1 MSEKLILHHYGIS
14 PFSEKIRLIFGLKNL
29 EWNSVIIPEVMP
41 KPSFT
46 PLTGGNRRTPALQIG
61 ADIYCDTRLI
71 VQILEERY
79 PHPSVY
85 GKYSPGMSNAIMTW
99 AEDQF
104 FWPGARYITGINA
117 DHVDKSL
124 HSDRAAMRGNKPPDL
139 ERVKKA
145 AHRNLPEMLIQ
156 FEWVQD
162 VLSRTQAYMLGDEVS
177 LADLAVYHGIWF
189 LGVMKINALSLI
201 EPYPAI
207 LPWMKRVEQLG
218 HGIVN
223 EFSAEEAIKIAK
235 SAEPAPLRESII
247 DSVAPPLGSQ
257 VTVQPLDYGSDP
269 VQGEL
274 VYLGRNHVTLRRETG
289 SELGSMA
296 VHFPRMQYM
305 LKAVRLGH
313 QTPG

>member
-1 MSEKLILHHYGIS
+1 MLILHHYGIS

-29 EWNSVIIPEVMP
+29 AWRSVVIPEVMP
-41 KPSFT
+41 KPDFT

-71 VQILEERY
+71 VQVLEELY
-79 PHPSVY
+79 PEPSVY

-117 DHVDKSL
+117 DHVGELL
-124 HSDRAAMRGNKPPDL
+124 HADRAAMRGNKPPDA

-145 AHRNLPEMLIQ
+145 ALRNLPEMHIQ

-162 VLSRTQAYMLGDEVS
+162 VLSRTGAYMLGDEVS

-189 LGVMKINALSLI
+189 LGVMEIDGLELLAR
-201 EPYPAI
+201 YPDI
-207 LPWMKRVEQLG
+207 VPWMTRIEQIG
-218 HGIVN
+218 HGVRK
-223 EFSAEEAIKIAK
+223 ELSSQDALKVAK
-235 SAEPAPLRESII
+235 SAEPAPLRQSIN
-247 DSVAPPLGSQ
+247 DSIAPALGSQ

-274 VYLGRNHVTLRRETG
+274 VYVGRNHVTLRRDTG
-289 SELGSMA
+289 NELGTMA

-305 LKAVRLGH
+305 LKLVR
-313 QTPG
+313 

>member
-29 EWNSVIIPEVMP
+29 EWSSVIIPEVMP
-41 KPSFT
+41 KPDFT

-71 VQILEERY
+71 VPILEERY
-79 PHPSVY
+79 PQPSVY
-85 GKYSPGMSNAIMTW
+85 GKYAPGLSNAIMTW

-117 DHVDKSL
+117 DHVVETL

-139 ERVKKA
+139 ERVKRA
-145 AHRNLPEMLIQ
+145 APRNLPEMHIQ
-156 FEWVQD
+156 LEWVQD
-162 VLSRTQAYMLGDEVS
+162 VLSRSKAYMLGDEIS

-189 LGVMKINALSLI
+189 LGVMEINALGLL
-201 EPYPAI
+201 EPYPDI
-207 LPWMKRVEQLG
+207 LLWMKRVAQLG
-218 HGIVN
+218 HGTVN
-223 EFSAEEAIKIAK
+223 ELSAKEAIRIAK
-235 SAEPAPLRESII
+235 RAEPAPLRQSII
-247 DSVAPPLGSQ
+247 DSVAPSLGSQ
-257 VTVQPLDYGSDP
+257 VTMQPLDYGSDP

-289 SELGSMA
+289 SELGTMA

-305 LKAVRLGH
+305 LKAVR
-313 QTPG
+313 

>member
-41 KPSFT
+41 KPHFT

-71 VQILEERY
+71 VPILEERY
-79 PHPSVY
+79 PQPSVY
-85 GKYSPGMSNAIMTW
+85 GKYPPGLSKAIMTW

-117 DHVDKSL
+117 DHVGESL

-139 ERVKKA
+139 ERIKKA
-145 AHRNLPEMLIQ
+145 APRNLPEMHIQ
-156 FEWVQD
+156 LEWVQD
-162 VLSRTQAYMLGDEVS
+162 ALSRTRAYMLGDEVS
-177 LADLAVYHGIWF
+177 LADLAVYHGMWF
-189 LGVMKINALSLI
+189 LGALKIKALGLL
-201 EPYPAI
+201 EPYPDI
-207 LPWMKRVEQLG
+207 LPWMDRVAQLG

-223 EFSAEEAIKIAK
+223 ELSAEEALTIAK
-235 SAEPAPLRESII
+235 NAEPAPPGQSIS

-257 VTVQPLDYGSDP
+257 VTMQPLDYGSDP

-274 VYLGRNHVTLRRETG
+274 VYLGRDHVTLRRETG
-289 SELGSMA
+289 GELGSMA

-305 LKAVRLGH
+305 LKAVR
-313 QTPG
+313 